1 MEGKE
6 FVCYFCMSACLL
18 ALQREVAGVKEELC
32 SAKFELKE
40 VQEENRTL
48 KDQREKERCEK
59 LKATQ
64 VKVVGGGGEGGDVTL

>member
-6 FVCYFCMSACLL
+6 FVCYFCMSVCLL

-48 KDQREKERCEK
+48 KDAKGER
-59 LKATQ
+59 
-64 VKVVGGGGEGGDVTL
+64 KV